1 MQLCI
6 SISIYY
12 IYTQYMYIYN
22 IRRPSGVLDESEVK
36 PPFSLLLHP
45 PKNAREKS
53 PQGGGG
59 PRIFVFSWRTPSLHE
74 AALTLLGA
82 NSAVCRHTLH
92 TFPLFAPKT
101 VAAPPFSFPPCTPST
116 PPLPPSTPPPYPPST
131 PAYPLYPPFFTPKT
145 CPLLLAIDFYYYG
158 LFNHRPCL

>member
-1 MQLCI
+1 MDFRDRGRGREHLSKYAI
-6 SISIYY
+6 VYIYIYIY

-59 PRIFVFSWRTPSLHE
+59 PRILFFMEDAEPARSGVD
-74 AALTLLGA
+74 AAGGEFRRL
-82 NSAVCRHTLH
+82 
-92 TFPLFAPKT
+92 
-101 VAAPPFSFPPCTPST
+101 
-116 PPLPPSTPPPYPPST
+116 
-131 PAYPLYPPFFTPKT
+131 
-145 CPLLLAIDFYYYG
+145 
-158 LFNHRPCL
+158 